1 METKMVLTKEQVE
14 KLLNQVEELQ
24 QERLKL
30 RLALTIISE
39 FKSHGE
45 FYSELMKLKQIAKEA
60 L

>member
-1 METKMVLTKEQVE
+1 MVLTKEQVE